1 MSGQHRVKKNLS
13 FYALTILFPFS
24 GEWGEGGDGGERPE
38 NGGFTLPPPHSPSP
52 DWINYFSLSVLKIQ
66 HAFFFH

>member
-24 GEWGEGGDGGERPE
+24 GEWGEGGGGGERPE
-38 NGGFTLPPPHSPSP
+38 NGGFTLPPPPTLLLQ
-52 DWINYFSLSVLKIQ
+52 IG
-66 HAFFFH
+66 